1 VSSIFFAKA
10 MRGFGHKERIFYCR
24 HSRSNRRVTS
34 WKKLSQLPSDAKV
47 RITPQYFHHLNIKSK
62 LRFFKDT

>member
-1 VSSIFFAKA
+1 

-34 WKKLSQLPSDAKV
+34 WTKLSQLPSDAKV
-47 RITPQYFHHLNIKSK
+47 RVIPQYFHHLNIKSK
-62 LRFFKDT
+62 LRFFNKILSPR